1 MRKATSAFH
10 GFQGSSLRTVPAWK
24 LIEANLLIIPQSAAS
39 SASRTTSVRMHH
51 SRQPARAV
59 SAGVRARA
67 RKYNTVSSSSSSSS
81 SYMAV
86 SLDDSTATAT
96 TSAAVN
102 INSEVVSPAEQPVYE
117 PSWLR
122 TGRSSMAA
130 EVHIPS
136 FLIPCSAS
144 QLMDA
149 RYKSRKFSRAT
160 VSDAK
165 AISPAA

>member
-1 MRKATSAFH
+1 
-10 GFQGSSLRTVPAWK
+10 
-24 LIEANLLIIPQSAAS
+24 
-39 SASRTTSVRMHH
+39 MHH

-67 RKYNTVSSSSSSSS
+67 RKYNTSTSTATCSSSN
-81 SYMAV
+81 SYSAV
-86 SLDDSTATAT
+86 NLDDST
-96 TSAAVN
+96 SAEAPIV
-102 INSEVVSPAEQPVYE
+102 AEQVPLYE
-117 PSWLR
+117 PSWHR

-130 EVHIPS
+130 DVRIPS

-149 RYKSRKFSRAT
+149 RYKSRKFSGAT
-160 VSDAK
+160 TADTK

>member
-1 MRKATSAFH
+1 
-10 GFQGSSLRTVPAWK
+10 
-24 LIEANLLIIPQSAAS
+24 
-39 SASRTTSVRMHH
+39 MHH

-67 RKYNTVSSSSSSSS
+67 RKYNTS
-81 SYMAV
+81 SYSAV
-86 SLDDSTATAT
+86 NLDDSTATTAVE
-96 TSAAVN
+96 SPAVAAV
-102 INSEVVSPAEQPVYE
+102 EQEPVYE
-117 PSWLR
+117 PSWHR

-130 EVHIPS
+130 DVRIPS

-149 RYKSRKFSRAT
+149 RYKSRKFSGAT
-160 VSDAK
+160 VMDTK

>member
-1 MRKATSAFH
+1 M
-10 GFQGSSLRTVPAWK
+10 LV
-24 LIEANLLIIPQSAAS
+24 IPQLAAPCS
-39 SASRTTSVRMHH
+39 SHYIATMHH

-67 RKYNTVSSSSSSSS
+67 RKYNTSTSTS
-81 SYMAV
+81 SYSAV
-86 SLDDSTATAT
+86 NLDDETSTSGTTAVE
-96 TSAAVN
+96 APAV
-102 INSEVVSPAEQPVYE
+102 AQMPVYE
-117 PSWLR
+117 PSWHR

-130 EVHIPS
+130 DVRIPS

-149 RYKSRKFSRAT
+149 RYKSRKFSSAMAADT
-160 VSDAK
+160 K

>member
-1 MRKATSAFH
+1 
-10 GFQGSSLRTVPAWK
+10 
-24 LIEANLLIIPQSAAS
+24 
-39 SASRTTSVRMHH
+39 MHH

-67 RKYNTVSSSSSSSS
+67 RKYNAANAS
-81 SYMAV
+81 SYSAI
-86 SLDDSTATAT
+86 SPDDATSSAGEAP
-96 TSAAVN
+96 TSEA
-102 INSEVVSPAEQPVYE
+102 AEQPPVYE
-117 PSWLR
+117 PSWRR

-130 EVHIPS
+130 DVRIPN

-149 RYKSRKFSRAT
+149 RYKSRKFSRALAG
-160 VSDAK
+160 DAR